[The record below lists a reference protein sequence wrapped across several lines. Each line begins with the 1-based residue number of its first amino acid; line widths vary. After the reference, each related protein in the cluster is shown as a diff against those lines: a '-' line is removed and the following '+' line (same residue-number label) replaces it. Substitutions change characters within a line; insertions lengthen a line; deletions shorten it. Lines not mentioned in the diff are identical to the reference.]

1 MDDAGIASYIDYVT
15 ENAMDARP
23 APFVPPAP
31 RPRTRP
37 PSALEMMRIVYRN
50 PLELWGEPSY
60 NEPWISVNG
69 VGGPL
74 VIANDPGL
82 VRHVLVDNA
91 KNYKMATVRQKI
103 LRPILRDGLL
113 TAEGEVWRRSRKA
126 MAPVFTPRHIFGFAR
141 PMLKRALEFV
151 ERYED
156 GTVTDLA
163 ADMTMLTYEIL
174 AETLFSGEIAGS
186 KETFSEDI
194 DRLLE
199 TMGRVDP
206 LDLLRAPDWL
216 PRLTRIRGRK
226 TMAYFRGIV
235 SDTMALRE
243 DWLKRD
249 PDGAPQD
256 FLTLLLKAEGPDGL
270 TRAEVED
277 NIITFIGAGH
287 ETTARALGWTLYCL
301 AEAPWE
307 REPIEREID
316 AVLAREPDPAKWLDA
331 MPLTRAAF
339 EEALRLYPPA
349 PSINREPIEPEHY
362 KDLYIP
368 PKAAVLVMPWVI
380 HRHRKL
386 WDKPDAFLPERFH
399 PGNREKID
407 RFQYLPF
414 GAGPRVCIGAA
425 FAMQEAMIALAVL
438 MSRFRFETIADTR
451 PWPVQKLT
459 TQPQGGLPMRVTRR

>member
-23 APFVPPAP
+23 APFIPPAP

-316 AVLAREPDPAKWLDA
+316 AVLASEPDPTKWLEA

-339 EEALRLYPPA
+339 DEALRLYPPA

-438 MSRFRFETIADTR
+438 MSRFRFETTADTR